1 MYYDYAAMN
10 PEERGWSM
18 SSEKLA
24 LGVGYAVAH
33 AKGLDGQKAT
43 NEAKKVMGMLLGQKP
58 QNNTDTGASTGTSPK
73 KGKKLSETATSSNPN
88 GLDEREQ
95 AGALRELDEINHYD
109 QKPTISN
116 LNEVASFVKGDGRIG
131 DGKIGDELV
140 SMVENAGTS
149 KVTPK
154 RRNR

>member
-95 AGALRELDEINHYD
+95 EGTMRLADEINHYD

-149 KVTPK
+149 NVTPK